1 MIEFTETNPTVHVE
15 EAEYIR
21 LLGYPRGFVLEGRAR
36 ELADWAR
43 EWYAAHGVPWICARE
58 TDRLKIESGCLRI
71 EDAAFASERLQQTL
85 QRAGAHGVALAAISA
100 GSELEREAQRLW
112 EDQRPDEYY
121 FLETFGSAV
130 VESLIITAGA
140 RLCAIA
146 ETQGMAVL
154 PHYSPGYPEWDI
166 SEQPR
171 LLALLMRG
179 QSLPGPIEGLE
190 SGALRPKKSLLAV
203 FGLTRHTGSL
213 RRLDE
218 LVPCENC
225 SFVPCQF
232 RRRPYMEPGAKY
244 AVNTRALQKWA
255 AERVTLKRREDG
267 GVDAVLRYDG
277 TTCSN
282 MGRPLAFLYDLHLGS
297 REQGFPIREERCTPA
312 PGDEGHRYMCE
323 YIRNGNALIAE
334 IAAEKPL
341 LGQPLGAAAL
351 DWRPATSAA
360 GCYCEPASRE
370 HKWALVLETVHYA
383 LTQTEKGN
391 RF

>member
-1 MIEFTETNPTVHVE
+1 MIEFADTNPAVHVE

-43 EWYAAHGVPWICARE
+43 AWYAERGSPWICARE
-58 TDRLKIESGCLRI
+58 ADRLEMEAGCLRI
-71 EDAAFASERLQQTL
+71 EDAAFASERLEQTL
-85 QRAGAHGVALAAISA
+85 RKAQAHSAAIAAISA
-100 GSELEREAQRLW
+100 GSELECEAQRLW

-130 VESLIITAGA
+130 VEKLVMTAGA
-140 RLCAIA
+140 RLCAAA

-171 LLALLMRG
+171 LLALLRRG
-179 QSLPGPIEGLE
+179 RPLPGRMEALE

-203 FGLTRHTGSL
+203 FGLTRQTESL
-213 RRLDE
+213 RRLSE

-225 SFVPCQF
+225 SFSPCQF

-244 AVNTRALQKWA
+244 AVNSRALRKWA
-255 AERVTLKRREDG
+255 AERVTLNKRQDG
-267 GVDAVLRYDG
+267 GVDATFRYDG

-282 MGRPLAFLYDLHLGS
+282 MGRPLAFLYDVRLGS
-297 REQGFPIREERCTPA
+297 REQGFPIRAEQCTPA
-312 PGDEGHRYMCE
+312 SGDEGHRHMCE
-323 YIRNGNALIAE
+323 YIRNHEALMAVIAE
-334 IAAEKPL
+334 ERPL
-341 LGQPLGAAAL
+341 LGQPLGAVL

-360 GCYCEPASRE
+360 GCYCEATSRD
-370 HKWALVLETVHYA
+370 HKWALALETVHYA